1 MAILDWKFI
10 FIILT
15 FALIGIICVLKKSKN
30 GITAASLGVIGSL
43 ILWGFFKVSI
53 KFREFLTGVGLSFRD
68 LLNFL
73 VTIIIAIIVFVGI
86 FFLLKVFS
94 NFNGKLK
101 KR

>member
-15 FALIGIICVLKKSKN
+15 FALIGIICVLKKSKI

-53 KFREFLTGVGLSFRD
+53 KFREFLTGFGLSFRD

-86 FFLLKVFS
+86 FFLLKIFS
-94 NFNGKLK
+94 DFNGKLK